1 MTQPQTNHKRANQL
15 LTLGAITGLI
25 LAASGLFEPSR
36 DSLPTDVMARI
47 GDQLITKTEYHNHLQ
62 RLSDEKRNPL
72 TPEDQQRLLDL
83 LIDERLLVAQG
94 LNLGLANSDAK
105 VRRLIVERLLESV
118 LAEVENRTPTETELQ
133 NFFQTNRDYFARP
146 GRLHVR
152 HLQFRGDDAEVR
164 AVAAV
169 NALSAGKSYATV
181 INDLADAGG
190 LTVPDNLLPLN
201 SLRRYLGPTLVDKAL
216 QLQTG
221 ELSEPI
227 LMGDSYHLLQ
237 LTERE
242 SAQPAQF
249 EEVKTLVANEL
260 RRRNKEQALQEYLQ
274 QLRGQVSIA
283 VDNNFLKG
291 IDRG

>member
-1 MTQPQTNHKRANQL
+1 MIQKQTETRRANML
-15 LTLGAITGLI
+15 LLLGASLGLL
-25 LAASGLFEPSR
+25 LAASGLFEPSS
-36 DSLPTDVMARI
+36 DSLPTDIMARI
-47 GDQLITKTEYHNHLQ
+47 GDQLITKAEYQNHLQ

-72 TPEDQQRLLDL
+72 TREDQQRLLDL

-94 LNLGLANSDAK
+94 LNLGLINSDAK

-118 LAEVENRTPTETELQ
+118 LAEVENRTPTEEELQ

-146 GRLHVR
+146 GRLQVR
-152 HLQFRGDDAEVR
+152 HLHFRGDNAEVR
-164 AVAAV
+164 VVAAV
-169 NALSAGKSYATV
+169 SALSDGKSYVTV

-190 LTVPDNLLPLN
+190 LTVPDKLLPLN
-201 SLRRYLGPTLVDKAL
+201 SLRRYLGPTLTDKAL

-227 LMGDSYHLLQ
+227 LMDDSYHLLQ
-237 LTERE
+237 LVARE
-242 SAQPAQF
+242 SVQPAQF

-260 RRRNKEQALQEYLQ
+260 RRRHKEQALQEYLQ

-283 VDNNFLKG
+283 VDNNFLLG
-291 IDRG
+291 TDRG